1 MKRVLLTLLISLALT
16 PLAYGKDEMK
26 AKVDSLRG
34 TVGAAVGAQRST
46 VRGGRVQEF
55 EKGAIYWSPK
65 TGARFVKSDALA
77 KYKSL
82 GAEKGKLGFPVSD
95 ERPVSKGG
103 MRQTFEHGFLRTT
116 AAGDL
121 TADILSG
128 VTLSADTLTI
138 SPSSGVLLGIDDGFL
153 NVRDVSGPDIQLS
166 CSCEANPSPTSQRLG
181 ICNLTISKSRKT
193 ATCRNRDCNGS
204 CVFETSQK

>member
-1 MKRVLLTLLISLALT
+1 MKRVLLTLLIAVVLT

-26 AKVDSLRG
+26 AKADSLRG
-34 TVGAAVGAQRST
+34 TAGAAAGKERST
-46 VRGGRVQEF
+46 VRGGRVQEM
-55 EKGAIYWSPK
+55 EKGAIYWSPQ

-82 GAEKGKLGFPVSD
+82 GAETGKLGYPVSD
-95 ERPVSKGG
+95 ERLTPSGG

-116 AAGDL
+116 STGDL
-121 TADILSG
+121 TEDILSG
-128 VTLSADTLTI
+128 VTLSADTLTL

-153 NVRDVSGPDIQLS
+153 NVREVSGPEIQLS

-181 ICNLTISKSRKT
+181 TCNLTLSKSRKT

-204 CVFETSQK
+204 CAFETSQK

>member
-1 MKRVLLTLLISLALT
+1 MKRVLLTLLITLVLT

-26 AKVDSLRG
+26 AKADSLRG
-34 TVGAAVGAQRST
+34 TAGAAAGKERST

-55 EKGAIYWSPK
+55 EKGAIYWSSR

-82 GAEKGKLGFPVSD
+82 GAETGKLGYPVSD
-95 ERPVSKGG
+95 ERPAPNGG
-103 MRQTFEHGFLRTT
+103 MRQTFEHGFLRTA

-121 TADILSG
+121 TADILPD
-128 VTLSADTLTI
+128 VTLTADTLTI
-138 SPSSGVLLGIDDGFL
+138 SPTSSVLLGIDDGFL
-153 NVRDVSGPDIQLS
+153 NIRDMSGPDIQLS

-204 CVFETSQK
+204 CAFETSQK